1 MPQVVADRALRMIER
16 IWMSRQIAR
25 RLKHRMHLR
34 IKMTPA
40 QIGDEWVVGPGLDRM
55 QQPECRAVE
64 ERIAIPRH
72 QVVAHGLDPVGDA
85 GLGGVPLEVEER
97 RVDEQ
102 TLDLTSRAT
111 QKPLHGRGIVS
122 R

>member
-1 MPQVVADRALRMIER
+1 
-16 IWMSRQIAR
+16 MSRR
-25 RLKHRMHLR
+25 RRADWV
-34 IKMTPA
+34 IPA
-40 QIGDEWVVGPGLDRM
+40 T
-55 QQPECRAVE
+55 
-64 ERIAIPRH
+64 